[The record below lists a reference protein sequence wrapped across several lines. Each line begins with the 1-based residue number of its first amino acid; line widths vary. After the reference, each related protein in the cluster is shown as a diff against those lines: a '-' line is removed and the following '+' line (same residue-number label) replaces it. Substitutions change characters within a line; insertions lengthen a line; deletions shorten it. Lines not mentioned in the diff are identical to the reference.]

1 MSFASEIRFSEET
14 SAYFRSANVSASLPC
29 SRRFGGLLSAAG
41 IGSDRGG
48 RAKLLSIQESSV
60 PSGCTD
66 TWRVARRV
74 NEQSEVIG
82 TAGWYDSAAM
92 PDSFLYRCLLGPGMR
107 DGHLALKLLAF
118 LDRQEEK

>member
-1 MSFASEIRFSEET
+1 M
-14 SAYFRSANVSASLPC
+14 SASLPC

-41 IGSDRGG
+41 IGSDRAGAG
-48 RAKLLSIQESSV
+48 RAKLLSIQESPV
-60 PSGCTD
+60 PSGWTD